1 MGDLTDPAGP
11 RPDREQLVALLSR
24 EWATLAELLGG
35 LADEQWTRP
44 ALPGWDVHD
53 VVAHVVGTERQL
65 SGEPAPPAPLGGDEP
80 SHVRTPI
87 GQANERWVLSLRDR
101 SHSELLD
108 ELRAVTAGRLAAL
121 EQLSE
126 AELRAPAWTPAG
138 EADYGRFMEIRIFDC
153 YMHEQ
158 DIRVAVGRP
167 GHEDGP
173 VADAA
178 LREVVL
184 ALGYIVGKRVGAPDG
199 SRVTIALTGPI
210 ERQLHVAVDGRA
222 TLVAALDGPPTAAI
236 ALSSTLFLRLAGGRL
251 DPASVRD
258 QIRRQGDPTLA
269 ERLATNLAYT
279 I

>member
-1 MGDLTDPAGP
+1 LDKADIVADLDEVWS
-11 RPDREQLVALLSR
+11 RLLEVGEEIAESK
-24 EWATLAELLGG
+24 WSNATSCPGWSIKDNFAHVIGTELSLLGM
-35 LADEQWTRP
+35 ATPNSDQIDRSI
-44 ALPGWDVHD
+44 VKN
-53 VVAHVVGTERQL
+53 
-65 SGEPAPPAPLGGDEP
+65 
-80 SHVRTPI
+80 PI
-87 GQANERWVLSLRDR
+87 GEMNQQWIESMRGWSKREVLDKLAWVAEERK
-101 SHSELLD
+101 
-108 ELRAVTAGRLAAL
+108 AAIEKMDQEEFMKL
-121 EQLSE
+121 GPS
-126 AELRAPAWTPAG
+126 PVG
-138 EADYGRFMEIRIFDC
+138 EAPYARFMQIRIFDC

>member
-80 SHVRTPI
+80 SHVRNPI

-158 DIRVAVGRP
+158 DIRAAVGLP
-167 GHEDGP
+167 GHEEGP
-173 VADAA
+173 VVEAA

-199 SRVTIALTGPI
+199 SRVTIRLSGPI

-222 TLVAALDGPPTAAI
+222 KAVAELDGPPAATI

-251 DPASVRD
+251 DPTSVLG
-258 QIRRQGDPTLA
+258 QIARAGDPALA

>member
-1 MGDLTDPAGP
+1 MPDPSDPAGE
-11 RPDREQLVALLSR
+11 RPGKDLVVALLR
-24 EWATLAELLGG
+24 QEWSTLADLLAG
-35 LADEQWTRP
+35 LSDEQWSRP
-44 ALPGWDVHD
+44 VLPGWDVHD
-53 VVAHVVGTERQL
+53 VVAHVVGTERML
-65 SGEPAPPAPLGGDEP
+65 SGEQAPPVAPGADEP
-80 SHVRTPI
+80 PHVHNPV
-87 GQANERWVLSLRDR
+87 GKANEQWVLSLRGR
-101 SHSELLD
+101 SHAELLGD
-108 ELRAVTAGRLAAL
+108 LRAVTDRRLAAL
-121 EQLSE
+121 EAMSE
-126 AELRAPAWTPAG
+126 EELRAPSWTPAG
-138 EADYGRFMEIRIFDC
+138 DADYGRFMEIRIFDC